1 MLGYFDL
8 EKREYRHI
16 EMMSRSKSFRS
27 SATLLCRRPKKS
39 PRAYRG
45 RKIDGTAHG
54 GHLLKGWVQPT
65 LEVLIV
71 ESPGFLARQIDE
83 ATGLPLDHHLRP
95 HLPMRQLERESGP
108 SPRAKF
114 PAGAIAGAGFT
125 SHEAFCILN
134 ATDRLHFTLARKCGS
149 SLEIV
154 LVGPASASAQRRFPR
169 ISRVGSTLGTTVFGM
184 GIAWVLH

>member
-1 MLGYFDL
+1 MVLGYFDL
-8 EKREYRHI
+8 EKRAYRHI
-16 EMMSRSKSFRS
+16 EIHEQVEVLSLIGNFALHIVVGKS
-27 SATLLCRRPKKS
+27 
-39 PRAYRG
+39 
-45 RKIDGTAHG
+45 DGTADG
-54 GHLLKGWVQPT
+54 GHLLKAWVQPT

-134 ATDRLHFTLARKCGS
+134 ATDRLHSPWHGNVALRWK
-149 SLEIV
+149 
-154 LVGPASASAQRRFPR
+154 
-169 ISRVGSTLGTTVFGM
+169 
-184 GIAWVLH
+184 